1 VFGINGSEFIVLLVV
16 AAVVLGPERLPHYA
30 QQLARLVRELR
41 RMAQGASEQM
51 RSELGPEFDEIDW
64 RKLDPRQYDPRR
76 IVREALSDASLDPDD
91 PLGLR
96 ADGVDRRGLGLDR
109 ESLGPDDDRPVKP
122 VSPGGP
128 GARRRPAPRRT
139 PDARTPTA
147 SGRNGASAA
156 SPNGAPGAGANGAPP
171 AAATPAT
178 TPAVDDIPLDPDAT

>member
-1 VFGINGSEFIVLLVV
+1 VFGISGSEFLVLLVV
-16 AAVVLGPERLPHYA
+16 AAVVLGPERLPQYA

-76 IVREALSDASLDPDD
+76 IVREALSDADLDPDD

-96 ADGVDRRGLGLDR
+96 TAALGDGGR
-109 ESLGPDDDRPVKP
+109 VKP

-128 GARRRPAPRRT
+128 GARRRPVPRPT
-139 PDARTPTA
+139 PDDGTPTGSTQNSTQNGA
-147 SGRNGASAA
+147 AAATSNGASSAL
-156 SPNGAPGAGANGAPP
+156 
-171 AAATPAT
+171 
-178 TPAVDDIPLDPDAT
+178 DDVPLDPDAT

>member
-16 AAVVLGPERLPHYA
+16 AAVVLGPERLPQYA

-76 IVREALSDASLDPDD
+76 IVREALSDSSVDPDD

-96 ADGVDRRGLGLDR
+96 GAGVDRRGLGWTASPSASR
-109 ESLGPDDDRPVKP
+109 TTGSNRCPPAG
-122 VSPGGP
+122 PGGVA
-128 GARRRPAPRRT
+128 GRRRGGLP
-139 PDARTPTA
+139 
-147 SGRNGASAA
+147 
-156 SPNGAPGAGANGAPP
+156 
-171 AAATPAT
+171 
-178 TPAVDDIPLDPDAT
+178 I